1 MSIDSDAQKDL
12 ALSDENAEAVAGGRM
27 VAKKKPTTKRAAP
40 GSAAMSSFT
49 VNAAPLQGDSSV
61 EPGMSQ
67 AELESDPD
75 C

>member
-1 MSIDSDAQKDL
+1 MSIDSEAQKDL
-12 ALSDENAEAVAGGRM
+12 ALSDEEAAMVAGGKK
-27 VAKKKPTTKRAAP
+27 VAAKKVATKRAAP
-40 GSAAMSSFT
+40 GPAVTMYT
-49 VNAAPLQGDSSV
+49 VSGAPLSGDPGV

>member
-12 ALSDENAEAVAGGRM
+12 ALNDEDAEGVAGGRM
-27 VAKKKPTTKRAAP
+27 VAKKKATTKPAVH
-40 GSAAMSSFT
+40 GSAAMTSFT
-49 VNAAPLQGDSSV
+49 VNAAPLQGDSGV